1 VTADATLALI
11 HAYNAVAKTH
21 RAAAF
26 SVGPYSSLRALH
38 NVQAETAEIHA
49 MAWTRRAESA
59 GLTVDSGDKD
69 LDALV
74 DIAQRLADHGK
85 VLRDWLT
92 DDEDLPTDTD
102 PPSYDELETAM
113 GHVTQAIE
121 DLRRWTLAKAGQ
133 GDLFQPR

>member
-1 VTADATLALI
+1 MPPASDTDFDT
-11 HAYNAVAKTH
+11 
-21 RAAAF
+21 
-26 SVGPYSSLRALH
+26 
-38 NVQAETAEIHA
+38 
-49 MAWTRRAESA
+49 
-59 GLTVDSGDKD
+59 
-69 LDALV
+69 LV
-74 DIAQRLADHGK
+74 DIASRLADHGK

-133 GDLFQPR
+133 GDLFQTSEAP